1 MASFAAAAG
10 VSLSITRTIAAP
22 RERVFEAWSQPQHL
36 KLWFGPSDEY
46 ETEAEVDLRVGG
58 QYKLQMKHSSGVSH
72 TVFGEYVAVEVPEK
86 LVYTWS
92 WESGMA
98 TDTLVTVEFREVGG
112 ATEVELTHERLPS
125 EEVRAEH
132 DKGWI
137 GCMSRLGGLFGSAEG
152 AGKPVGVFPTAFPA
166 VSPRGWGWNYL
177 IR

>member
-10 VSLSITRTIAAP
+10 VSLSITRKIDAP

-58 QYKLQMKHSSGVSH
+58 QYKLRMKHSSGATH
-72 TVFGEYVAVEVPEK
+72 TIFGEYVAVDAPEK

-98 TDTLVTVEFREVGG
+98 TDTLVSVEFRDVDG

-125 EEVRAEH
+125 EEMRAEH
-132 DKGWI
+132 NKGWT
-137 GCMSRLGGLFGSAEG
+137 GCMNRLGGLFGSDEAGGTPCGLERASEG
-152 AGKPVGVFPTAFPA
+152 
-166 VSPRGWGWNYL
+166 
-177 IR
+177 